1 MVAGTDLTAFC
12 VRSVLATSVKILP
25 YRPSA
30 LLMRAN
36 KAYLKTL
43 PNFAVQ
49 MNILLSL
56 LLLSSLLLLLMRKQ
70 AHKFIGVLKIFFSA
84 LKPKRPMLL
93 SKRGHDEN
101 QALIGC
107 TRDMFSAQIFH
118 V

>member
-12 VRSVLATSVKILP
+12 VRSVLSTSVKILP

-30 LLMRAN
+30 LLIRAS

-56 LLLSSLLLLLMRKQ
+56 LLSSSLLLLLMRKQ
-70 AHKFIGVLKIFFSA
+70 VHKFIGVLKIFFSA

-107 TRDMFSAQIFH
+107 TRDMFSAHIFH